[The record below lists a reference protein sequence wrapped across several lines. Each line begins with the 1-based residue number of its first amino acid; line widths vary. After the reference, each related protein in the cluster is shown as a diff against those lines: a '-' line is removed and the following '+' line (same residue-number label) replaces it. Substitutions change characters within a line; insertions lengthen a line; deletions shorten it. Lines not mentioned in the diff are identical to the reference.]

1 MSGKEKTGLLI
12 AFAVVAGVWIA
23 VQGASPR
30 PEGIFSQQESEG
42 ILPFQTQKVVVK
54 DADVLDSAKDAV
66 MVISGP
72 EAAAQPEP
80 AKKKETASFASN
92 KKEAEKIVATKENQ
106 KRAAKSVEDVIKN
119 NRKQVVRYRSYE
131 VKKGESLSK
140 IAVKIYG
147 KGDLSE
153 KVEKIYSANKDVLK
167 SKNNVIAGQEL
178 KIPPDNELSDSDS
191 LKKLA
196 KNHSGSLEYTQA
208 GSSKRTYVVKDG
220 DSLWKI
226 AKKKLG
232 KGSRYREIIKLN
244 KDKVS
249 NDKTL
254 KPGVQILLPS

>member
-30 PEGIFSQQESEG
+30 PEGFFSQKQSEG
-42 ILPFQTQKVVVK
+42 ILPFQTQEVVFK
-54 DADVLDSAKDAV
+54 DSDVLDSAKDAV

-72 EAAAQPEP
+72 EISQQPEP

-92 KKEAEKIVATKENQ
+92 KNEAEKIVATKENQ
-106 KRAAKSVEDVIKN
+106 ARAAKSVEDVIKN
-119 NRKQVVRYRSYE
+119 KPKQVVRYRSYQ

-140 IAVKIYG
+140 IALKIYG

-167 SKNNVIAGQEL
+167 SKNSVIAGQEL
-178 KIPPDNELSDSDS
+178 KIPPDNEISGSKS

-196 KNHSGSLEYTQA
+196 KKHSESLEYTA
-208 GSSKRTYVVKDG
+208 GNSSKRTYVVKDG

-232 KGSRYREIIKLN
+232 KGSRYQEIIKLN
-244 KDKVS
+244 RDKVS
-249 NDKTL
+249 NNKAL